1 MSDRDRKDSACRR
14 GNEIRTSA
22 ASMGL
27 HLPWSDDLSP
37 LFGTVKLGAKV
48 APTRFAVL
56 PVEGRDAGSDG
67 MPGERT
73 FRRYRRYAAGGS
85 GLIHFEAVAFSQEGR
100 ASDYQLVLNP
110 STAPAI
116 KKLLDETRNEARRV
130 MGHVP
135 LCYVQL
141 QESGR
146 YSRAAGTMPRIV
158 APLPEFDERAKV
170 PADIS
175 LLSDAELEKVRDQFI
190 DAAVLAYE
198 IGFDGVDVKACHR
211 YLTSDL
217 LAARSR
223 PGRWGGAYENRVR
236 MVLEMLDGVRSR
248 VPDPDF
254 QLISRLNLYD
264 AIQWP
269 HGWGVK
275 EESAPVSGLPTP
287 DLTEPL
293 RLLEQ
298 MKERGVVYVST
309 TCGTP
314 YGRAW
319 VNRPFDRRAAGTPEA
334 PEHPLKGVCRGI
346 ELTAKAQRAV
356 PDMAMSGFGYS
367 WLGECIPNVA
377 AGVIRQG
384 GATFVGLGREMLA
397 YPDMPRDLLRN
408 GGIDRSKL
416 CLTCSYCSEV
426 MASGGVVGCFIRDRE
441 AYGEL
446 FRSYKEGKIA
456 REGDSQGPAA
466 LERGLGLGPK
476 GGRSVRNEKVC
487 MVCGVCAGCG
497 VVSVGIG
504 VGGGGA

>member
-1 MSDRDRKDSACRR
+1 MVVHDCRIIITMEGEGSQGMSDRENSARR
-14 GNEIRTSA
+14 ADEIRGEA
-22 ASMGL
+22 ASRGL
-27 HLPWSDDLSP
+27 YLPWSDDLSP
-37 LFGTVKLGAKV
+37 LSGAVRLGGKI

-56 PVEGRDAGSDG
+56 PVEGRDADSNGAPS
-67 MPGERT
+67 ERT

-85 GLIHFEAVAFSQEGR
+85 GLIHFEAVAFSSEGR
-100 ASDYQLVLNP
+100 ASDHQLMLNRP
-110 STAPAI
+110 TAPAI
-116 KKLLDETRNEARRV
+116 KKLLDETRDEARRV
-130 MGHVP
+130 MRHVP
-135 LCYVQL
+135 LCYIQL

-146 YSRAAGTMPRIV
+146 YSHAAGMTPRLV
-158 APLPEFDERAKV
+158 ARLPEFDERAGI
-170 PADIS
+170 PADIP
-175 LLSDAELEKVRDQFI
+175 LLSDGELENVRDRFV

-217 LAARSR
+217 LAARAR
-223 PGRWGGAYENRVR
+223 GGRWGGIYENRVR

-248 VPDPDF
+248 IPDPNF

-264 AIQWP
+264 AIEWP

-275 EESAPVSGLPTP
+275 EKSGAPAP

-319 VNRPFDRRAAGTPEA
+319 VNRPFDRATVGAPEA
-334 PEHPLKGVCRGI
+334 PEHPLEGVCRGI
-346 ELTAKAQRAV
+346 ELTAAAQRAV
-356 PDMAMSGFGYS
+356 PDIAMSGFGYS
-367 WLGECIPNVA
+367 WLRECIPNVA
-377 AGVIRQG
+377 SGVIREG

-397 YPDMPRDLLRN
+397 YPDMPRDILSG

-426 MASGGVVGCFIRDRE
+426 MAHGGAVGCFIRDRE

-446 FRSYKEGKIA
+446 FRNYREGKIA
-456 REGDSQGPAA
+456 RSGDS
-466 LERGLGLGPK
+466 
-476 GGRSVRNEKVC
+476 
-487 MVCGVCAGCG
+487 
-497 VVSVGIG
+497 
-504 VGGGGA
+504 

>member
-1 MSDRDRKDSACRR
+1 
-14 GNEIRTSA
+14 
-22 ASMGL
+22 MGL

-37 LFGTVKLGAKV
+37 LAGSVRLGVKL

-56 PVEGRDAGSDG
+56 PVEGRDSNLDG
-67 MPGERT
+67 TPSERT
-73 FRRYRRYAAGGS
+73 FRRYRRYAGGGS
-85 GLIHFEAVAFSQEGR
+85 GLIHFEAVAFSPEGR
-100 ASDYQLVLNP
+100 ASDYQLMLNR

-130 MGHVP
+130 MGYLP
-135 LCYVQL
+135 LCYIQL

-146 YSRAAGTMPRIV
+146 YSRATGMKPRLV
-158 APLPEFDERAKV
+158 ARLPEFDERAKV
-170 PADIS
+170 PDDIP
-175 LLSDAELEKVRDQFI
+175 LLSDNELEEVRDQFI

-217 LAARSR
+217 LAARVR
-223 PGRWGGAYENRVR
+223 AGRWGGTYENRVR
-236 MVLEMLDGVRSR
+236 MVLEMLDGVRSK
-248 VPDPDF
+248 VSDPDF

-264 AIQWP
+264 AIEWP

-275 EESAPVSGLPTP
+275 EEDGAPAP

-293 RLLEQ
+293 KLLGQ

-319 VNRPFDRRAAGTPEA
+319 VNRPFTRGAVGASEM
-334 PEHPLKGVCRGI
+334 PEHPMQGVCRGI
-346 ELTAKAQRAV
+346 ELTAAAQKAV
-356 PDMAMSGFGYS
+356 PDIAMSGFGYS
-367 WLGECIPNVA
+367 WLGEFLPNVA
-377 AGVIRQG
+377 SGVIREG

-397 YPDMPRDLLRN
+397 YPNMPRDLLEN
-408 GGIDRSKL
+408 GKVDRSKL

-426 MASGGVVGCFIRDRE
+426 MARGGVVGCFIRDRE

-446 FRSYKEGKIA
+446 FTAYREGKII
-456 REGDSQGPAA
+456 R
-466 LERGLGLGPK
+466 
-476 GGRSVRNEKVC
+476 
-487 MVCGVCAGCG
+487 
-497 VVSVGIG
+497 
-504 VGGGGA
+504 

>member
-1 MSDRDRKDSACRR
+1 MSDSKNSPSKNSPFRR
-14 GNEIRTSA
+14 GEDIRA
-22 ASMGL
+22 EAIAMGL
-27 HLPWSDDLSP
+27 RLPWSDDLSF
-37 LFGTVKLGAKV
+37 LGGTVKLGAKL

-56 PVEGRDAGSDG
+56 PVEGRDAALDG
-67 MPGERT
+67 TPSERT

-100 ASDYQLVLNP
+100 ASDSQLLLTR
-110 STAPAI
+110 SSSHAI
-116 KKLLDETRNEARRV
+116 KKLLDETRNEARHA

-135 LCYVQL
+135 LCYIQL

-146 YSRAAGTMPRIV
+146 YARAAGTKPRIV
-158 APLPEFDERAKV
+158 ARFLELDERAGV
-170 PADIS
+170 SDDI
-175 LLSDAELEKVRDQFI
+175 LPLSDGELEKTRDQFI

-217 LAARSR
+217 LAARER
-223 PGRWGGAYENRVR
+223 VGRWGGLYENRVR

-248 VPDPDF
+248 IPDPDF

-264 AIQWP
+264 AIKWP
-269 HGWGVK
+269 YGWGV
-275 EESAPVSGLPTP
+275 EQEGGIPAP

-319 VNRPFDRRAAGTPEA
+319 VNRPFDRGAAGTPEA
-334 PEHPLKGVCRGI
+334 PEPPLKGVCRGI
-346 ELTAKAQRAV
+346 ELTAAAQRAV
-356 PDMAMSGFGYS
+356 PNIAMSGFGYS
-367 WLGECIPNVA
+367 WLRECIPYVA
-377 AGVIRQG
+377 AGVIREK

-397 YPDMPRDLLRN
+397 YPNMPRDILRN
-408 GGIDRSKL
+408 GGIDRSRL

-426 MASGGVVGCFIRDRE
+426 MAHGGAVGCFIRDRE
-441 AYGEL
+441 GYGEL
-446 FRSYKEGKIA
+446 FKRYHEGKKKGNIEGKI
-456 REGDSQGPAA
+456 
-466 LERGLGLGPK
+466 
-476 GGRSVRNEKVC
+476 VR
-487 MVCGVCAGCG
+487 
-497 VVSVGIG
+497 
-504 VGGGGA
+504 